1 MNLGKILSNI
11 IDRKSESYQLQ
22 YGRQYDGFFT
32 NLKEIPD
39 ISSIKVDQ
47 ILLITDQSPYSLISI
62 AYMIR
67 LAEALGKETNVY
79 AITEIKHTRTIKEVC
94 KENNIFLKEIKESI
108 NLTVDNVHEFVDKNN
123 IGLVIVSYA
132 HKLKQAIIDRISVTV
147 LVTSLKNL

>member
-1 MNLGKILSNI
+1 MNLGNILSNI
-11 IDRKSESYQLQ
+11 IDRKSESYKLQ
-22 YGRQYDGFFT
+22 YGGQYDGFFT

-39 ISSIKVDQ
+39 IASIKVDQ

-67 LAEALGKETNVY
+67 LAEVLGKETKIY

-94 KENNIFLKEIKESI
+94 NENNIFLKEIKESI
-108 NLTVDNVHEFVDKNN
+108 NLTVDDVHEFVDKNN
-123 IGLVIVSYA
+123 IGLVIISYA
-132 HKLKQAIIDRISVTV
+132 HKLKQIILDRISVTV